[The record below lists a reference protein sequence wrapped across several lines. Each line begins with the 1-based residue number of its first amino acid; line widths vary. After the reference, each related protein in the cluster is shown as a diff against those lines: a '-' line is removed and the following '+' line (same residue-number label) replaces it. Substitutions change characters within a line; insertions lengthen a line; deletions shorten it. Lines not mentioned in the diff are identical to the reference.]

1 MPPQTLLTNRSNE
14 HYYSENTVNNVTRLN
29 SVKLQSINR
38 CRKQQKGSKCIYLNN
53 TPKSESD
60 SERRNF
66 LVTKHALADTCSGRM
81 VSSDVESY
89 TAMTEIENL
98 TQSWAGMC
106 LHISLCQQTCTI
118 VCTIKQKHLMKR
130 DQRTY
135 NKTLNIIKVG
145 EKKKLICKKMKSNIT
160 KILIKKIL
168 EKVYHPPL
176 E

>member
-1 MPPQTLLTNRSNE
+1 
-14 HYYSENTVNNVTRLN
+14 
-29 SVKLQSINR
+29 
-38 CRKQQKGSKCIYLNN
+38 
-53 TPKSESD
+53 
-60 SERRNF
+60 
-66 LVTKHALADTCSGRM
+66 
-81 VSSDVESY
+81 
-89 TAMTEIENL
+89 
-98 TQSWAGMC
+98 
-106 LHISLCQQTCTI
+106 
-118 VCTIKQKHLMKR
+118 MKR

>member
-1 MPPQTLLTNRSNE
+1 
-14 HYYSENTVNNVTRLN
+14 
-29 SVKLQSINR
+29 
-38 CRKQQKGSKCIYLNN
+38 
-53 TPKSESD
+53 
-60 SERRNF
+60 
-66 LVTKHALADTCSGRM
+66 M

-98 TQSWAGMC
+98 TQSWDGMC

-160 KILIKKIL
+160 KILIKKFWKRCETFPLNGLQRCKTLHFGCPLSLTTLPSEVPALFPPPPYPKKKRTLPEAKPEWFLPRCNSIL
-168 EKVYHPPL
+168 RH
-176 E
+176 